1 MTVQERIE
9 KDIARGDFGLARER
23 LLSHLHSKGY
33 DPELLAQLGELCF
46 EMHDLAAAGKYW
58 LASSAS
64 GVEVDAAIELFVR
77 RCGGIP
83 EHTAAQLPR
92 FIRLKSLNDYPASVR
107 ERLERVGLLEA
118 IQVRARLDKPRSR
131 TMMKST
137 EWIVMIIAI
146 IVIGC
151 AAVSCIIGVGQIG
164 NWITK

>member
-1 MTVQERIE
+1 MTIQERIE
-9 KDIARGDFGLARER
+9 KDVARGDYGLARER
-23 LLSHLHSKGY
+23 LLSHLNSKGY

-46 EMHDLAAAGKYW
+46 KMHDLAAAGKYW

-64 GVEVDAAIELFVR
+64 GEEVDAAIKLFVR

-92 FIRLKSLNDYPASVR
+92 FIRLKSSGGYPASVR

-118 IQVRARLDKPRSR
+118 IQRRAQLDNTRPRII
-131 TMMKST
+131 MKST
-137 EWIVMIIAI
+137 EWIVFIIAM

-151 AAVSCIIGVGQIG
+151 AAVSCIVGAGQIG
-164 NWITK
+164 NWISN